1 MRIDLSWKFFIQRS
15 QIVLLGAFCLIN
27 FLLIL
32 FSQDVWFGESFLHP
46 AYANAPDGQ
55 RYWGAALNLI
65 DLGRFAYSDNNG
77 DLQLLV
83 RGGPLPPIFFATF
96 IKIFGFSYAP
106 YFFIPAQCILLYLI
120 GLLSRYLA
128 GIFGVNKTLVQ
139 ILLIFNPNLIGIAHH
154 AQSEMMFSFVFTI
167 LLCLIT
173 YTIKNCSSRLPITA
187 ILIGLAAGLL
197 PLIRPA
203 AFFFVAA
210 LPFILYLAF
219 TVELR
224 NKQTATGHQHLRTIA
239 LMLLVCGLTLAPWS
253 ARNYLAFGTPGITLE
268 RSTVFRHN
276 YETLLISANFGSKK
290 EVIDHIQV
298 ASLHLANQKGFDK
311 DCFSAKRKL
320 LGIAAD
326 TDVMAEQYS
335 RPYCE
340 SQRTSVYLS
349 LISKQPLSAIARGL
363 GVAWSLTYLAGGAS
377 ALTGIL
383 NIPTMDKSLILDSYS
398 GIKSFLFYFVVAK
411 DKYPE
416 YFIVFFLVTGFAT
429 LGRLTALVGL
439 IALIKYRNKY
449 RNLLSL
455 NLFFLLTIGLFTS
468 TFLFIGVSRFR
479 APFEPI
485 LMIYSAIG
493 LQHLAQSL
501 MQLKSNRP

>member
-65 DLGRFAYSDNNG
+65 DVGRFAYSDNNG

-83 RGGPLPPIFFATF
+83 RGGPLPPIFFAAF
-96 IKIFGFSYAP
+96 IKVFGFSYAP
-106 YFFIPAQCILLYLI
+106 YFFIPVQCILLYLI

-128 GIFGVNKTLVQ
+128 GVFGANKTLVQ

-276 YETLLISANFGSKK
+276 YETLLISSKFGSKK
-290 EVIDHIQV
+290 EVSDHIQV
-298 ASLHLANQKGFDK
+298 ASLRLANERGFDK
-311 DCFSAKRKL
+311 KCFPANHSEY
-320 LGIAAD
+320 
-326 TDVMAEQYS
+326 T
-335 RPYCE
+335 RPHCE
-340 SQRTSVYLS
+340 NQRTSVYLS
-349 LISKQPLSAIARGL
+349 LISKQPLSAIAGGL

-383 NIPTMDKSLILDSYS
+383 NIPTMDKSLILDSHS

-416 YFIVFFLVTGFAT
+416 YFIIFFLVTGFAT
-429 LGRLTALVGL
+429 LGRLTALAGL

-449 RNLLSL
+449 RNLFSL
-455 NLFFLLTIGLFTS
+455 NLFFLLAIGLFTS

-479 APFEPI
+479 APLEPI
-485 LMIYSAIG
+485 LMIYSAVG
-493 LQHLAQSL
+493 LQYLARFFNQ
-501 MQLKSNRP
+501 MKSKQP